1 MENKKKKSLFK
12 AKKNAVQAPEA
23 NSSGASGE
31 INAEKADEILREF
44 SKEDNTRSL
53 TKVTSMIVNA
63 FSLFISLFLVYTA
76 AFGSLPA
83 VKQRALYLLCAMVI
97 LFLVY
102 PAFSKNTK
110 KGVSWYDYI
119 FAAASFGC
127 CFYAFINYEA
137 ILMRYGISNSTDQ
150 FVFVILAILVLEGT
164 RRLVSPA
171 LSLVTLVFLVYA
183 YFGNYMP
190 GMFQTKAGG
199 LARMADHMFMIPE
212 GIFGSPLGT
221 AATYFPVCAVQL
233 SAAGVRHGRLHS

>member
-1 MENKKKKSLFK
+1 MENKKKK
-12 AKKNAVQAPEA
+12 AVQAPEA

-119 FAAASFGC
+119 LLRHPLVA
-127 CFYAFINYEA
+127 
-137 ILMRYGISNSTDQ
+137 
-150 FVFVILAILVLEGT
+150 VFT
-164 RRLVSPA
+164 
-171 LSLVTLVFLVYA
+171 
-183 YFGNYMP
+183 
-190 GMFQTKAGG
+190 
-199 LARMADHMFMIPE
+199 
-212 GIFGSPLGT
+212 PLLT
-221 AATYFPVCAVQL
+221 MKPF
-233 SAAGVRHGRLHS
+233 